1 MARDGQPDNKD
12 KARVMVR
19 TLASFILTVALTL
32 VSVSA
37 LAQPLDVPPM
47 RGVINDPADLLSGQ
61 EYVAL
66 LDDVSA
72 INTRTHAQ
80 TAILVLPELKG
91 DNLERFATRT
101 FNTWRLGNAQRNDG
115 VLILVAWHD
124 RLVRIETGRGLQKT
138 IPDALASRV
147 IKEYMLPWFR
157 AGDLTQGLRQ
167 GLTGI
172 DALLSHQPLPPAT
185 SPSWVQAWLKPLL
198 LNFSYWLA
206 LPVLVIVLFALIM
219 LRKKKTLV
227 TLFFGTS
234 CLLTP
239 ALAITSN
246 FFPWVEPFLWLSF
259 SVPFLLMILALIV
272 VFAFPNYRLSAAGN
286 GSSSGDTSAAW
297 LATSHLHSS
306 SGGDSASHHSSH
318 HSVSSGDGGSS
329 DGGGSSDNW

>member
-1 MARDGQPDNKD
+1 MARLGQPDNKE
-12 KARVMVR
+12 KAKVMVR
-19 TLASFILTVALTL
+19 ILTSFILTVALML
-32 VSVSA
+32 VSVSV

-47 RGVINDPADLLSGQ
+47 RGVINDPADMLSGQ

-91 DNLERFATRT
+91 DNLENFATRT

-124 RLVRIETGRGLQKT
+124 RQVRIETGRGLQKT
-138 IPDALASRV
+138 IPDELASRV

-157 AGDLTQGLRQ
+157 AGDLTEGLRQ

-172 DALLSHQPLPPAT
+172 DALLSHQPLPPAA
-185 SPSWVQAWLKPLL
+185 SPSWVQSWLKPLL

-206 LPVLVIVLFALIM
+206 LPVLAIVLFALIM

-259 SVPFLLMILALIV
+259 SVPFLLMILALV
-272 VFAFPNYRLSAAGN
+272 VLFAFPNYRLSATG
-286 GSSSGDTSAAW
+286 GGESSGDTSSAW

-318 HSVSSGDGGSS
+318 DSVSSGDGGSS

>member
-1 MARDGQPDNKD
+1 MLRIL
-12 KARVMVR
+12 
-19 TLASFILTVALTL
+19 TSFILTIALTL

-147 IKEYMLPWFR
+147 IKEQMLPWFR
-157 AGDLTQGLRQ
+157 AGDLTAGLRH

-172 DALLSHQPLPPAT
+172 NALLSH
-185 SPSWVQAWLKPLL
+185 
-198 LNFSYWLA
+198 
-206 LPVLVIVLFALIM
+206 
-219 LRKKKTLV
+219 
-227 TLFFGTS
+227 
-234 CLLTP
+234 
-239 ALAITSN
+239 
-246 FFPWVEPFLWLSF
+246 
-259 SVPFLLMILALIV
+259 
-272 VFAFPNYRLSAAGN
+272 
-286 GSSSGDTSAAW
+286 
-297 LATSHLHSS
+297 
-306 SGGDSASHHSSH
+306 
-318 HSVSSGDGGSS
+318 
-329 DGGGSSDNW
+329 